1 MIAKQ
6 KRTKRNL
13 GRGCLVL
20 FALMIGFS
28 AVVFQQCAYRGESG
42 REPTIEQQKYAVL
55 ERRIDQLPQLQN
67 TPQWSS
73 DGRTIV
79 VDLGEIYGVSVDG
92 SSMWNIPSNDLNHRS
107 TALSAPSMSP
117 DGRVAF
123 RNYYFNE
130 GSLFGSNRREFSIET
145 VNIDGTDIEKVGSF
159 GDEVDRPTWSPDGS
173 RIAFTTRKGSQY
185 HIGTVAADGSSV
197 KYLPELA
204 YSNEEVTPF
213 WSNDSQRIA
222 HVASDMPDNNGVSR
236 IINAQWDG
244 TDEKIAMEQKSSI
257 GEFEPTS
264 LAWSLADDRIYFV
277 YYEFVG
283 GEDSGFTPSVRSVRT
298 DGSDERIVALLWEN
312 SRIRNLKL
320 SPDGG
325 RLIFTD
331 YRSPG
336 TPDEVGVYS
345 ITTEGGELRKI
356 FDPKARHHS
365 GASVFASWAPD
376 GERIAIYISYIS
388 RRDQT
393 NRELLYTIDIDGS
406 DAQVVLSRD
415 FRGRIRT
422 GGIQ

>member
-13 GRGCLVL
+13 GIGCLVL
-20 FALMIGFS
+20 FALMLGFS
-28 AVVFQQCAYRGESG
+28 AVVFEQCAYRGESG
-42 REPTIEQQKYAVL
+42 REPTIEQQKYAAL
-55 ERRIDQLPQLQN
+55 ERRIGQLPQLQN

-145 VNIDGTDIEKVGSF
+145 VNIDGTNVEKVGSF

-185 HIGTVAADGSSV
+185 HMGTVAADGSSV
-197 KYLPELA
+197 KYLTEIA
-204 YSNEEVTPF
+204 YSNEEVIPF
-213 WSNDSQRIA
+213 WSNNGQRIA
-222 HVASDMPDNNGVSR
+222 HVASDVTDNNGVSR
-236 IINAQWDG
+236 IVNARWDG
-244 TDEKIAMEQKSSI
+244 ADEKIAMEQKSSI

-264 LAWSLADDRIYFV
+264 LAWSPADERIYFV
-277 YYEFVG
+277 YYEKMD
-283 GEDSGFTPSVRSVRT
+283 GEDSGFTPSVRSVRP
-298 DGSDERIVALLWEN
+298 DGSDERIIALLWEDF
-312 SRIRNLKL
+312 RIRDLKL
-320 SPDGG
+320 SPDGS
-325 RLIFTD
+325 RFIFTG

-336 TPDEVGVYS
+336 TRDEARLYALNS
-345 ITTEGGELRKI
+345 EGGEFRNI
-356 FDPKARHHS
+356 FSPKHRHQHQ
-365 GASVFASWAPD
+365 GGPVFASWSPD
-376 GERIAIYISYIS
+376 GNRIAVYVFRA
-388 RRDQT
+388 RRANQ
-393 NRELLYTIDIDGS
+393 EVVYTMASNGS
-406 DAQVVLSRD
+406 ALQVIAHRD
-415 FRGRIRT
+415 FRERLRP